1 LSTIDEIKTLLGEVL
16 ALGERGRMLT
26 AETGLL
32 GSIPEMD
39 SMAVA
44 VVVARIEDRF
54 DLVLDDDDLTEASFL
69 TVGALARLVDAKLA
83 AA

>member
-1 LSTIDEIKTLLGEVL
+1 VQKTFDTIKALLGDIL
-16 ALGERGRMLT
+16 ALGERARCLT

-44 VVVARIEDRF
+44 VVVAGIEDRF
-54 DLVLDDDDLTEASFL
+54 GIMLDDDDLTEASFL
-69 TVGALARLVDAKLA
+69 TVGALVRMVESKL
-83 AA
+83 